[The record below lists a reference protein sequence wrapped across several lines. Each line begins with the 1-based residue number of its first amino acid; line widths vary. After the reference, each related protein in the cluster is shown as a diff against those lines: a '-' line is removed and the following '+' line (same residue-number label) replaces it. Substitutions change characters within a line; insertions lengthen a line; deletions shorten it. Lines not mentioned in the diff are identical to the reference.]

1 MKYPHSSLLMIN
13 RKVRQLQARLALYEP
28 QTHDGEHVDAQRST
42 TAASDP
48 TQTGNVDG
56 GILFNAPVD
65 AERRDLMTSPL
76 ANMTSRTES
85 APQRM
90 ETHFTLGS
98 SQNFGSRIQDLL
110 ERQTNH
116 SSRMSCTPQGQAPR
130 FTPNGEGLFPEPRM
144 PLKTR
149 QGQEGSM
156 SANLHLPPVAE
167 AYELLDTVL
176 LYLGDAQHY
185 FDPRDLSDQLMVF
198 YRNTFD
204 EVQRTSIWYLHI
216 LLVFAIGKVLRG
228 DLDGGAGPPGF
239 AFFNE
244 AVRLLPDISE
254 IRAHGVAGIE
264 ILALLAVYCQNI
276 DRKDDAASHVRRQ
289 NPHSTYHPS

>member
-1 MKYPHSSLLMIN
+1 MVS

-28 QTHDGEHVDAQRST
+28 QARDGGHVDAQRSA
-42 TAASDP
+42 TAASHP

-56 GILFNAPVD
+56 GIMFNSPVNAD
-65 AERRDLMTSPL
+65 RRALATSPL
-76 ANMTSRTES
+76 NTMASRAEA
-85 APQRM
+85 APQRI

-130 FTPNGEGLFPEPRM
+130 FTPNGGSLFPEPRM

-149 QGQEGSM
+149 QGQESTI
-156 SANLHLPPVAE
+156 SINLHLPSVAE

-185 FDPRDLSDQLMVF
+185 FDPRDLSDQLMGF
-198 YRNTFD
+198 YRNNFD
-204 EVQRTSIWYLHI
+204 EVQRASIWYLHI

-228 DLDGGAGPPGF
+228 DLDGRTGPPGF
-239 AFFNE
+239 ALFNE

-254 IRAHGVAGIE
+254 IRTHGVAGIE

-276 DRKDDAASHVRRQ
+276 DRKDDAASHVRR
-289 NPHSTYHPS
+289 